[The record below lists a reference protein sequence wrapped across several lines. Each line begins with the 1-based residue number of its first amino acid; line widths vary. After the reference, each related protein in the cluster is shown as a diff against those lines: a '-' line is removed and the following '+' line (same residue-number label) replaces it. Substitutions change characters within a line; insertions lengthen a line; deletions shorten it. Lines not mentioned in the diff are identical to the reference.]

1 MRQSRVLAM
10 VSFCVEIQF
19 ELSKERAFFPNPR
32 KCRDTDRRE
41 MTSSSRDEECQKAF
55 RKHVICSCHFST
67 KMVRIGVSLAPFVV
81 GAAALTPDTMSF
93 YSLSATRGDGSTQV
107 MEDCRGKVVY
117 ATNVAS
123 K

>member
-1 MRQSRVLAM
+1 
-10 VSFCVEIQF
+10 
-19 ELSKERAFFPNPR
+19 
-32 KCRDTDRRE
+32 
-41 MTSSSRDEECQKAF
+41 MTSSSRDEECTSSA
-55 RKHVICSCHFST
+55 VVCHFST
-67 KMVRIGVSLAPFVV
+67 KMVRIGVFLAPFVV